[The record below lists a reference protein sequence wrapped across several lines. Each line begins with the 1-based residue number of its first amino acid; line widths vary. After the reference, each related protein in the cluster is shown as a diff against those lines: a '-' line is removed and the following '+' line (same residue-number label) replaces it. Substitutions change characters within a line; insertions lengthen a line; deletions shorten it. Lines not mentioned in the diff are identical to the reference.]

1 MAHSIVLRPPTK
13 LTIKTIKNYEELT
26 LPQNLAFKFV
36 ANGKLTNVSIL
47 GYVSCLFECIA
58 LSVRRVLYFHI
69 NDNGSLII

>member
-1 MAHSIVLRPPTK
+1 MILCPLVK

-36 ANGKLTNVSIL
+36 AYSKLTNVSVL
-47 GYVSCLFECIA
+47 SSVPGLFKCIA
-58 LSVRRVLYFHI
+58 LSVRRVLHFHI